1 MQPTVSTATSR
12 SITNPDELRHLGPLA
27 NIHALVRQ
35 LAQQSR

>member
-12 SITNPDELRHLGPLA
+12 SITNPEEPRHLGPLA